1 MSTTTTFDDP
11 GLAATLRV
19 MPAAQLDELPF
30 GVIAFND
37 QCIITRYNRYESLAA
52 SFSPSDAIGHHVFIE
67 LSPCLNN
74 YLVAGR
80 FESCMEAGEPLDEEL
95 PYVLT
100 FRMRPTRVRL
110 RLISEPGAPD
120 RFILVQRVVSAQS

>member
-1 MSTTTTFDDP
+1 MSTLPAFDDP
-11 GLAATLRV
+11 GLAAILRV
-19 MPAAQLDELPF
+19 MGPETLDELPF
-30 GVIAFND
+30 GVIAFDNA
-37 QCIITRYNRYESLAA
+37 CAVTRYNRYESRAA
-52 SFSPSDAIGHHVFIE
+52 NFPAADVIGQDVFVA

-80 FESCMEAGEPLDEEL
+80 FEACLDAGEPLDEQM

-110 RLISEPGAPD
+110 RLLAEPGAPD
-120 RFILVQRVVSAQS
+120 RFILVQRALPTQS